1 MSLILKGKRPLIM
14 IMLALSISACATTSQ
29 LSPNP
34 KQTSILKTQI
44 AVEYI
49 KSGNIDAAKN
59 ALDDAVE
66 KDPNNAL
73 AYMMLGVT
81 YQLDSSKES
90 LKKADIAFKKAI
102 SIEPENPQI
111 RNNYGQY
118 LFFVE
123 NYKAAITEF
132 YFAANSVGYSAR
144 DTAYSNLGY
153 SYYNTGDETK
163 AKAAFISSL
172 KINPRLPDALL
183 GVASVFYD
191 LGNIDDAINV
201 YKDYSNLIPKQ
212 NRDAKALWLGIRIA
226 HINEDHVE
234 KNSLVDL
241 LSTKYPKSK
250 EYKSYMNQRN
260 AKDAVWV
267 P

>member
-1 MSLILKGKRPLIM
+1 MNKIFKRKSPLLLIA
-14 IMLALSISACATTSQ
+14 LALSIGGCSTTSQ
-29 LSPNP
+29 LSSNP

-49 KSGNIDAAKN
+49 KNGNIDAAKN
-59 ALDDAVE
+59 ALDDAVQ
-66 KDPNNAL
+66 KDSSNAL

-81 YQLDSSKES
+81 FQLDGSKES
-90 LKKADIAFKKAI
+90 LKKADSFFKKAI
-102 SIEPENPQI
+102 SIDPENPQI

-118 LFFVE
+118 LFFIE
-123 NYKAAITEF
+123 DYKAAINEF
-132 YFAANSVGYSAR
+132 SMAAKSVGYSGR

-153 SYYNTGDETK
+153 SYYNIGDEDN
-163 AKAAFISSL
+163 AKAAFINSL
-172 KINPRLPDALL
+172 KINPRLPDSLL

-191 LGNIDDAINV
+191 TGNISDATSV
-201 YKDYSNLIPKQ
+201 YEDYSRLVSKQ

-226 HINEDHVE
+226 HANEDHVE
-234 KNSLVDL
+234 KASLVAL
-241 LSTKYPKSK
+241 LTNKYPKSN
-250 EYKSYMNQRN
+250 EYKSYLKQRN

>member
-1 MSLILKGKRPLIM
+1 MNLILKGKRPLIL
-14 IMLALSISACATTSQ
+14 IMLALNIGACATTSQ

-34 KQTSILKTQI
+34 KQTSVLKTQI

-102 SIEPENPQI
+102 SLEPENPQI

-132 YFAANSVGYSAR
+132 YFAANSVGYSGR

-153 SYYNTGDETK
+153 SYYNIGDEDK
-163 AKAAFISSL
+163 AKSAFISSL
-172 KINPRLPDALL
+172 KINPRLPDSLL
-183 GVASVFYD
+183 GIAGVYYD
-191 LGNIDDAINV
+191 LGSITEATSIYEDFSHLV
-201 YKDYSNLIPKQ
+201 PKQ

-226 HINEDHVE
+226 HVNEDHVE
-234 KNSLVDL
+234 KSSLINL
-241 LSTKYPKSK
+241 LSTKYAKSK
-250 EYKSYMNQRN
+250 EYKSYLNQRN
-260 AKDAVWV
+260 KKDAVWV

>member
-1 MSLILKGKRPLIM
+1 MNLILKGKRPLTL

-34 KQTSILKTQI
+34 KQTSVLKTQI

-49 KSGNIDAAKN
+49 KNGNIDAAKN

-66 KDPNNAL
+66 KDSNNAL

-81 YQLDSSKES
+81 YQLDGSKES
-90 LKKADIAFKKAI
+90 LKKADVFFKKAI
-102 SIEPENPQI
+102 SLEPENAQI

-123 NYKAAITEF
+123 NYKAAIGEF
-132 YFAANSVGYSAR
+132 NFSANSVGYGGR

-153 SYYNTGDETK
+153 SYYNIGDEEK
-163 AKAAFISSL
+163 AKAAFVSSL

-183 GVASVFYD
+183 GISVVFYD
-191 LGNIDDAINV
+191 LGNIADAESV
-201 YKDYSNLIPKQ
+201 YQDYSHLIPKQ
-212 NRDAKALWLGIRIA
+212 NRDSKALWLGIRIA

-234 KNSLVDL
+234 KSSLVNL
-241 LSTKYPKSK
+241 LSTKYAKSK
-250 EYKSYMNQRN
+250 EYKSYLKQRN